1 MLPQMGKVLK
11 RFQQP
16 VTIKTVTQTIV
27 DFRPVEN
34 ETSLTTQ
41 AVVQPA
47 QKKKLNPAIVDWSLK
62 YLQVH
67 SKDPVKIGD
76 FFTHSGTDYKAVEL
90 GDYSNYEYY
99 ETIFEEIK

>member
-34 ETSLTTQ
+34 ETSLITQ

-47 QKKKLNPAIVDWSLK
+47 QKEKLNPAIIDWTLR
-62 YLQVH
+62 YLQMH
-67 SKDPVKIGD
+67 SIDPVKIGD
-76 FFTHSGTDYKAVEL
+76 IITHSSTDYKAVEL
-90 GDYSNYEYY
+90 GDYSDYEYY

>member
-1 MLPQMGKVLK
+1 MGKVLK

-16 VTIKTVTQTIV
+16 VTIETVTQEIV
-27 DFRPVEN
+27 DFRPVE
-34 ETSLTTQ
+34 TTTRTVTQ

-47 QKKKLNPAIVDWSLK
+47 QKEKLNPAIVDWSLS

-67 SKDPVKIGD
+67 SIDPVKIGD
-76 FFTHSGTDYKAVEL
+76 IITHSSVDYRAVEL
-90 GDYSNYEYY
+90 GNYNNYEYY